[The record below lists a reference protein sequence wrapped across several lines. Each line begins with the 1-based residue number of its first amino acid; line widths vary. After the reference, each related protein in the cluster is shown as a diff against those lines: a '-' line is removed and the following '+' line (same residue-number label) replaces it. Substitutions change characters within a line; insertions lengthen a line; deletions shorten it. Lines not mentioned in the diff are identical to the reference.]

1 MTARERQPVAVGRT
15 GARGLPFRC
24 TTNWRSP
31 GGHVRAWQMFAIG
44 AAMVGG
50 AIPVEAQFTTAI
62 VPPRR
67 ERPAQVRTAA
77 EDSAARD
84 TTIAVRLTDMRAW
97 VDSAAGTLSVRP
109 PSDSARP
116 PSDSATPVAARVVV
130 VDTASRE
137 AAASPVRRERE
148 ARVRRFEDGARAP
161 ATASPLALLIVL
173 GAGSMLAGA
182 ALRRR

>member
-1 MTARERQPVAVGRT
+1 M
-15 GARGLPFRC
+15 
-24 TTNWRSP
+24 
-31 GGHVRAWQMFAIG
+31 RAWQMFAIG

-109 PSDSARP
+109 PTDS
-116 PSDSATPVAARVVV
+116 TPVAAPVVA
-130 VDTASRE
+130 VDTASRD
-137 AAASPVRRERE
+137 AASPATRDHDAAPTARRGRERG
-148 ARVRRFEDGARAP
+148 VHRFQDGARAP

-182 ALRRR
+182 ALRKR